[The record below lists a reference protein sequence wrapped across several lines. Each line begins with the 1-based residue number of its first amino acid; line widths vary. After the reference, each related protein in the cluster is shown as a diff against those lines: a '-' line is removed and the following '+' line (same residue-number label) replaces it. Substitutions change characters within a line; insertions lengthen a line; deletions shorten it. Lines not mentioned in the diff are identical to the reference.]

1 MSSSVAQPNELDDLI
16 NTSSA
21 IVAQIKTGVLMT
33 GTVMAYANT
42 GAGLSNGEMAGTA
55 YISTTQVEA
64 YNSALSG
71 YSTYLPYG
79 SSQTYLEEQ
88 AQAQIELM
96 NEAVETFVEVVV
108 DILAVQEI
116 AELSAEADTPDD
128 QAALQ
133 TYIADNTDALT
144 IDQADAD
151 IYNSSLDSIEGHA
164 NSAASF
170 IAVANNEDATA
181 YLDQAAMD
189 GNTTVESG
197 TLSYSATTQ
206 AVSLSWDASNTIA
219 NIYVNGTDQFSID
232 LYVSNADI
240 LSAGAETQFYTT
252 SPTAL
257 GYRCFVYQECDE
269 EGGS

>member
-1 MSSSVAQPNELDDLI
+1 
-16 NTSSA
+16 
-21 IVAQIKTGVLMT
+21 MT
-33 GTVMAYANT
+33 GTAMAYANT

-55 YISTTQVEA
+55 YISTAQVEA

-96 NEAVETFVEVVV
+96 NEAVEVFVGVVV

-116 AELSAEADTPDD
+116 SELSSEASTPDE

-133 TYIADNTDALT
+133 TYIADNTASLT
-144 IDQADAD
+144 IDQSDAD
-151 IYNSSLDSIEGHA
+151 TYNQSLDDIETSA
-164 NSAASF
+164 NSAA
-170 IAVANNEDATA
+170 AYLNLANNEDVTA

-197 TLSYSATTQ
+197 TLSYSATNQ
-206 AVSLSWDASNTIA
+206 AVSLSWDAG
-219 NIYVNGTDQFSID
+219 NIVTNVYLNGTDQFGID

-240 LSAGAETQFYTT
+240 LLAGAETQFYTT